1 MAMNATKDLSGWLG
15 KSTGKDARSLIINGM
30 LSGARDVYSAMK
42 CAVYTETSRLIFPRI
57 NGPNVTENGQ
67 TSCSEI
73 MMQMNIFSEVL
84 TVK

>member
-1 MAMNATKDLSGWLG
+1 MAMNVTKELSGWLG
-15 KSTGKDARSLIINGM
+15 KSTGKDARSLIINGI
-30 LSGARDVYSAMK
+30 LSGARDVYPAMHSQNIK
-42 CAVYTETSRLIFPRI
+42 ITNLGQCIFEI
-57 NGPNVTENGQ
+57 LLLKNGQ